1 MSINRDQFLQE
12 QLLRQYVR
20 QRLVE
25 KQNKLLAEENQL
37 RMVVRKLLIEAE
49 ATDEVPA
56 ESTGIN
62 VLADLLKKI
71 IPTLEDGYKNLTT
84 DKEQRDS
91 YRSHIVNAVKRTIAP
106 VDAQEKAAKKEGM
119 EYFYNKTLLEKIAI
133 NVGDDEEPEEVE
145 GEFIDIADA
154 DAVEGEEFGLEGE
167 DETGRNFAASDFERI
182 EKQIVDAYTMLGNDE
197 DKKQFYDYLL
207 TNLMLYF
214 DKFEDELQETLPQTT
229 TPEYEEAKAEE
240 GEEEAEG
247 EEAAGG
253 DEAAE
258 EEPAAEGE
266 EGEEGGEEA
275 LDALGL

>member
-12 QLLRQYVR
+12 QLLREYIR
-20 QRLVE
+20 KRLITKDTQRVI
-25 KQNKLLAEENQL
+25 EEQQF
-37 RMVVRKLLIEAE
+37 RKAIRKLLIEAE

-71 IPTLEDGYKNLTT
+71 VPTLEDGYKNLTT

-91 YRSHIVNAVKRTIAP
+91 YRAHIVNAVKRTIAP
-106 VDAQEKAAKKEGM
+106 VDAQEDAAKKESM
-119 EYFYNKTLLEKIAI
+119 EYFYDRVLLEKIAI
-133 NVGDDEEPEEVE
+133 NIGDEEGEEEEVE
-145 GEFIDIADA
+145 GEFIDIEGDEAA
-154 DAVEGEEFGLEGE
+154 EGEEFGLEGK
-167 DETGRNFAASDFERI
+167 DETGRNFAASDFDRI

-240 GEEEAEG
+240 GEEG
-247 EEAAGG
+247 EEAAEDEGG
-253 DEAAE
+253 EEAAE
-258 EEPAAEGE
+258 EEPAE

>member
-12 QLLRQYVR
+12 QLLREYIR
-20 QRLVE
+20 KRLITKDTQRVI
-25 KQNKLLAEENQL
+25 EEQQF
-37 RMVVRKLLIEAE
+37 RKAIRKLLIEAE

-71 IPTLEDGYKNLTT
+71 VPTLEDGYKNLTT

-91 YRSHIVNAVKRTIAP
+91 YRAHIINAVKRTIAP
-106 VDAQEKAAKKEGM
+106 VDAQEDAAKKESI
-119 EYFYNKTLLEKIAI
+119 EYFYDRVLLEKIAI
-133 NVGDDEEPEEVE
+133 NIGDEEGEEEEVE
-145 GEFIDIADA
+145 GEFIDIEGDEAA
-154 DAVEGEEFGLEGE
+154 EGEEFGLEGK
-167 DETGRNFAASDFERI
+167 DETGRNFASSDFDRI

-240 GEEEAEG
+240 GEEG
-247 EEAAGG
+247 EEAAEDEGG
-253 DEAAE
+253 EEAAE
-258 EEPAAEGE
+258 EEPAE

>member
-1 MSINRDQFLQE
+1 MSINRDEFLQE
-12 QLLRQYVR
+12 QILREYIR
-20 QRLVE
+20 NRLIDKE
-25 KQNKLLAEENQL
+25 KNRLTEETQL
-37 RMVVRKLLIEAE
+37 RKVIRRLLTEAE

-91 YRSHIVNAVKRTIAP
+91 YRAHIVNAVKRTIAP
-106 VDAQEKAAKKEGM
+106 VDAQEDAATKNETT
-119 EYFYNKTLLEKIAI
+119 EYNYDLALLEKIAI
-133 NVGDDEEPEEVE
+133 NVGDEEEEEEVE

-167 DETGRNFAASDFERI
+167 DETGRNFASSDFDRV
-182 EKQIVDAYTMLGNDE
+182 EKQIVDAYTMLGNDD
-197 DKKQFYDYLL
+197 DKKVFYDYLL

-229 TPEYEEAKAEE
+229 TPEYEEAKE
-240 GEEEAEG
+240 EEEAEG
-247 EEAAGG
+247 EEG
-253 DEAAE
+253 DE
-258 EEPAAEGE
+258 EPEAEGE
-266 EGEEGGEEA
+266 EEGEETGEDE
-275 LDALGL
+275 LEDLGL